1 MKTEKLFETI
11 ADINEDYIAGAYKKT
26 TKNFFWIR
34 CAAACLCLVFI
45 VFFVILQFGK
55 SGTEITLSAQAK
67 ELGKEEYQFGVALP
81 KIIYSDSN
89 RVIFYDFR
97 GIYVYSFATE
107 KLVGYVD
114 FRKLEMDKIQGDN
127 PTFLSVT
134 KDGCYVHFYNNSKK
148 YIYEVEENSYN
159 EVAAYEDDIENQ
171 YQITVIN
178 IGEDNSVSDEQ
189 ITYIGEDG
197 SYLAVEI
204 DRDNLENATPKYKNM
219 YILRKKGEISQKYY
233 VFE

>member
-1 MKTEKLFETI
+1 MKTEKLFEII
-11 ADINEDYIAGAYKKT
+11 ADINDDYIAGAYKKT
-26 TKNFFWIR
+26 TKKLFWIR
-34 CAAACLCLVFI
+34 CVAACLCFVFI
-45 VFFVILQFGK
+45 GILVMLQFGK
-55 SGTEITLSAQAK
+55 SGTGITLSAQAK

-81 KIIYSDSN
+81 EIIYSDSN

-127 PTFLSVT
+127 PTFLNVT
-134 KDGCYVHFYNNSKK
+134 KDGCYVRFYNNSQK

-159 EVAAYEDDIENQ
+159 EVTDYEDDMENQ
-171 YQITVIN
+171 YQITTIN
-178 IGEDNSVSDEQ
+178 IGEENSVSDEQ

-197 SYLAVEI
+197 SYLAVDI
-204 DRDNLENATPKYKNM
+204 DRNNLENATPKYKNM
-219 YILRKKGEISQKYY
+219 YILRKEGEISHKYY